1 MKKTFI
7 TIIAAA
13 LAALLFCSCDR
24 MLEEINYGN
33 PTTADMMTAEANVPL
48 LVGQCYAEVKWLHD
62 HWGYWG
68 VVTLTADEGLCPTR
82 MPDKDWADGGYW
94 RNLNTHNWNEL
105 GGAFR
110 NIWETTISGAVL
122 CNKIIKTLDDYKA
135 SMSEEVLAQYTSE
148 LEVMRSYYYYML
160 FDCFGRIPYL
170 EEFVDRA
177 SDPLMEP
184 QTVWCKLVDCLEK
197 NAPNL
202 PKVTDDASRA
212 LNYGRATQGLAYSL
226 LARLYLNAESF
237 GCTPANITLTN
248 EHTTAITSAA
258 DFYTNCV
265 RCCDAI
271 INAKSYS
278 IEPDYFANFKID
290 NANSKENIF
299 VIVEN
304 GEANIDERS
313 GGDGMMLNKLRIA
326 LLTLNYNHQKTYG
339 LLETPWNGFCARPSF
354 IDRFAASDV
363 RGPGNEGL
371 GTKDTKQW
379 GWFLGPVYD
388 ANGTLCR
395 DKDEDKSPA
404 IIVKDILNANG
415 EVSLTEAT
423 DLAGARNIK
432 YEIDKSGKYKYSEND
447 FVLFRYADVLWMKE
461 EAILRGGAGTSGW
474 NSTDFQT
481 LRNRAFSYDANPAA
495 AYTAAYPDALTLDG
509 ILDERGREFS
519 WENMR
524 RRDLIRF
531 GKFNDDTYVQFITA
545 KDDYRNWF
553 PIPYKILEKSVRD
566 ENGNPVWT
574 QNPGYPTN
582 I

>member
-1 MKKTFI
+1 MKKIVI
-7 TIIAAA
+7 TIIAAVMA
-13 LAALLFCSCDR
+13 SSLFCSCDR

-135 SMSEEVLAQYTSE
+135 SMSEEVLAQYTRE

>member
-1 MKKTFI
+1 MKKIFLFVTSI
-7 TIIAAA
+7 VLA
-13 LAALLFCSCDR
+13 LSLSVSCDR
-24 MLEEINYGN
+24 MLEEVNYGN
-33 PTTADMMTAEANVPL
+33 PTTEDLMTDETNVAL
-48 LVGQCYAEVKWLHD
+48 LVGQCYADVKWLHD

-94 RNLNTHNWNEL
+94 RNLNTHNWNEM

-110 NIWETTISGAVL
+110 NIWNTTIAGAVL
-122 CNKIIKTLDDYKA
+122 CNKLLKTLDSYKS
-135 SMSEEVLAQYTSE
+135 SMSDKVYAQYVGE

-170 EEFVDRA
+170 EEFVDKA
-177 SDPLMEP
+177 DEPLMEP
-184 QTVWCKLVDCLEK
+184 SKVWSKLVNCLEK

-202 PKVTDDASRA
+202 PAVTDDASRA
-212 LNYGRATQGLAYSL
+212 LNYGRATQGLAYAL
-226 LARLYLNAESF
+226 LARLYLNATSF
-237 GCTPANITLTN
+237 GCTPANIEINN
-248 EHTTAITSAA
+248 EHTTAIATEA
-258 DFYTNCV
+258 DFYTNVV

-278 IEPDYFANFKID
+278 IEPDYFTNFKID
-290 NANSKENIF
+290 NSASKENIF

-304 GEANIDERS
+304 GEANIDERA
-313 GGDGMMLNKLRIA
+313 GADGMMLNKLRIA

-339 LLETPWNGFCARPSF
+339 LLETPWNGFCARPGF
-354 IDRFAASDV
+354 IDRFAGSDV

-379 GWFLGPVYD
+379 GWFLGPIYD
-388 ANGTLCR
+388 ASGKLCQ
-395 DKDEDKSPA
+395 DKDEAKSPA
-404 IIVKDILNANG
+404 IIVK
-415 EVSLTEAT
+415 EVTSLTEAT
-423 DLAGARNIK
+423 DLDGARSIK
-432 YEIDKSGKYKYSEND
+432 YEIDKGGKYKYSEND

-461 EAILRGGAGTSGW
+461 EAILRGGTGTSGW
-474 NSTDFQT
+474 STPDFVT
-481 LRNRAFSYDANPAA
+481 LRKRAFAYDSNP
-495 AYTAAYPDALTLDG
+495 TAAYDAAYPNALSLGDGG

-531 GKFNDDTYVQFITA
+531 GKFNDPTYVEFVSAT
-545 KDDYRNWF
+545 DEYRNWF

-566 ENGNPVWT
+566 ENGNAVWT
-574 QNPGYPTN
+574 QNPGYPQL
-582 I
+582 

>member
-1 MKKTFI
+1 MKKIVI
-7 TIIAAA
+7 TLLTAI
-13 LAALLFCSCDR
+13 LASSLFSSCDK
-24 MLEEINYGN
+24 MLEEVNYGN
-33 PTTADMMTAEANVPL
+33 PTTADLMTNEANVAL

-94 RNLNTHNWNEL
+94 RNLNTHNWNEM

-110 NIWETTISGAVL
+110 NIWNTTIAGAVL
-122 CNKIIKTLDDYKA
+122 CNKLLKTLDDYKS
-135 SMSEEVLAQYTSE
+135 SMSDKVYAQYTGE

-170 EEFVDRA
+170 EEFVDKA

-184 QTVWCKLVDCLEK
+184 ADVWSHLVDCLEK

-202 PKVTDDASRA
+202 PAVTDDASRA

-237 GCTPANITLTN
+237 DCTPANIKLTN
-248 EHTTAITSAA
+248 DKTTPIKSSA

-271 INAKSYS
+271 IDAGSYT
-278 IEPDYFANFKID
+278 IEPDYFTNFKID
-290 NANSKENIF
+290 NSASKENIF

-313 GGDGMMLNKLRIA
+313 GGDGMMLNKLRIN
-326 LLTLNYNHQKTYG
+326 LLTLNYNHQKTYN

-363 RGPGNEGL
+363 RGPGNEGK
-371 GTKDTKQW
+371 GTNDTKQW
-379 GWFLGPVYD
+379 GWFLGPIYD
-388 ANGTLCR
+388 AAGKLCE
-395 DKDEDKSPA
+395 DKDEAKSPA
-404 IIVKDILNANG
+404 IIVKD
-415 EVSLTEAT
+415 VTSLTEAT
-423 DLAGARNIK
+423 DLEGARNIK

-461 EAILRGGAGTSGW
+461 EAILRGGAGSSGW
-474 NSTDFQT
+474 ASADFQT
-481 LRNRAFSYDANPAA
+481 LRKRAFAYDADPAA
-495 AYTAAYPDALTLDG
+495 AYAAAYPTALTLDG

-531 GKFNDDTYVQFITA
+531 GKFNQPSYVQFITA
-545 KDDYRNWF
+545 TDSYRKWF